1 MAKALEAFVEL
12 SEDEGLKAYE
22 EAKYIQDEI
31 IANRTAYAVDEAVKK
46 TLEEERKKTAY
57 QMAYAVD
64 EAREEERKKTAYT
77 VEKTREE
84 ERKKAA
90 YTVEKT
96 REEERKKTALSLL
109 EGGMSLQFIQT
120 HTGLSE
126 ETIRNLKKS

>member
-1 MAKALEAFVEL
+1 MAKALEAFVAL

-31 IANRTAYAVDEAVKK
+31 IANRTAYAVDEAVDK
-46 TLEEERKKTAY
+46 A
-57 QMAYAVD
+57 
-64 EAREEERKKTAYT
+64 

-96 REEERKKTALSLL
+96 REEERKKTALGLL
-109 EGGMSLQFIQT
+109 NKGVSIQIIQEV
-120 HTGLSE
+120 TGLSE
-126 ETIRNLKKS
+126 EAIRNLKKS